1 MIGIDP
7 GLVETGYG
15 VLEAG
20 PAGLTVL
27 EAGVIATPKSAPL
40 EGRLHA
46 LHEAVSRLLER
57 FTPALLVVE
66 DLYAEYKFP
75 RTAILMGHARGVI
88 YLAAR
93 QRQVTL
99 LPLAPA
105 EVKRLVAANGSASK
119 AQVQRGIQRLLGLA
133 HLPRPS
139 HVADALAL
147 AVTGL
152 SRVIGRLP
160 R

>member
-7 GLVETGYG
+7 GLVQTGYG

-20 PAGLTVL
+20 PSGLAL
-27 EAGVIATPKSAPL
+27 LDAGVITTSKIAPL
-40 EGRLHA
+40 EERLLV
-46 LHEAVSRLLER
+46 LHEAVSGLLER

-66 DLYAEYKFP
+66 DLYAEYRFP
-75 RTAILMGHARGVI
+75 RTAILMAHARGVI

-93 QRQVTL
+93 QGQVTVV
-99 LPLAPA
+99 PLAPA
-105 EVKRLVAANGSASK
+105 EVKRAVAAHGSASK

-133 HLPRPS
+133 HLPRPA

-147 AVTGL
+147 ATTGL

>member
-1 MIGIDP
+1 MGVDP

-20 PAGLTVL
+20 AAGLVVVD
-27 EAGVIATPKSAPL
+27 AGLIATPKAAPL
-40 EGRLHA
+40 EGRLKA
-46 LHEAVSRLLER
+46 LHEAVLQLLDR
-57 FTPALLVVE
+57 FTPALLAVE
-66 DLYAEYKFP
+66 DLYSEYKFP

-93 QRQVTL
+93 QREVTI

-105 EVKRLVAANGSASK
+105 EVKRMVAANGSASK
-119 AQVQRGIQRLLGLA
+119 AQVQRGVQRLLGLA
-133 HLPRPS
+133 QLPRPA
-139 HVADALAL
+139 HVADALGL
-147 AVTGL
+147 AATGL
-152 SRVIGRLP
+152 SRAIGRLP

>member
-1 MIGIDP
+1 VIGIDP

-20 PAGLTVL
+20 PRGVTLL
-27 EAGVIATPKSAPL
+27 DAGVIQTPRTAPL
-40 EGRLHA
+40 EARLQA
-46 LHEAVSRLLER
+46 LHEAVCRLLER

-93 QRQVTL
+93 QHGVTL

-105 EVKRLVAANGSASK
+105 EVKRLVAATGSASK
-119 AQVQRGIQRLLGLA
+119 AQVQRGVQRLLGLA
-133 HLPRPS
+133 QLPRPA
-139 HVADALAL
+139 HVADALGL
-147 AVTGL
+147 AATGL
-152 SRVIGRLP
+152 SRVTGRLG